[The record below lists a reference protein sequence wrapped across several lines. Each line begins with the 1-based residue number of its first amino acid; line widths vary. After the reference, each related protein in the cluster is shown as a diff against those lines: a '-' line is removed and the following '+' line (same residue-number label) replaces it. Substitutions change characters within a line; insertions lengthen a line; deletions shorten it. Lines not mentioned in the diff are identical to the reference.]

1 MAITVFGRSVSAF
14 NLILFYVLKE
24 LGLSYEFVQTTPEE
38 VNSPDYLATK
48 HPFGRTPSLNDD
60 GFQIYET
67 RAIARY
73 LINKYQGTKS
83 STVLIPSDV
92 QKAALVEQFISV
104 ETSYYTQPLYKM
116 LTQLILVKKQ
126 GNEPDLKIVNE
137 TREEIVKT
145 LDVYEK
151 LLEGKDYLTGEFSL
165 ADLLHVPLTFYA
177 INSTD
182 EGDLWNKRPNVSR
195 WLKNLNER
203 ECWKNV
209 FTEYK
214 LSEYIQYNISILK
227 KK

>member
-67 RAIARY
+67 
-73 LINKYQGTKS
+73 
-83 STVLIPSDV
+83 P
-92 QKAALVEQFISV
+92 
-104 ETSYYTQPLYKM
+104 
-116 LTQLILVKKQ
+116 
-126 GNEPDLKIVNE
+126 
-137 TREEIVKT
+137 REELDKN

-209 FTEYK
+209 VTEYK